1 MALTVQSAL
10 LTGGGWSLQSPLPF
24 SESETRNKACSTLGF
39 LWSWHAALPHGGLL
53 ACWPPSC
60 LLTASLECCPHPRPR
75 LFRLVENTQ
84 DKCGVHPAVP
94 STSSTM
100 DSGSYV
106 EMNDPVTQIHSKV
119 QIQDITKELHC
130 PLCQD
135 WFRDPLML
143 SCGHNFCQ
151 ICIQNFWKQQA
162 KETFCPECKML
173 CQCSNCTFNTV
184 VEKLVEKVK
193 ELPLLRGHPQC
204 PEHGE
209 NLKLYSKLDG
219 KLICFQCKDARLS
232 VGRSKEFLQISDAVH
247 FFTEELT
254 IHQSQLEAT
263 LKELQSLRN
272 MQKDAI
278 AAYKENKLH
287 LQQHISLEF
296 LKLHQFLHSKEKEV
310 LNELR
315 EEGKALNEEMELNLN
330 QLQEQ
335 CLLTK
340 EMLVSIQARMEQQ
353 NAFEFLKDI
362 TTLLESL
369 EQGMRVLT
377 PRELISRK
385 LSLGQFKGPIQ
396 YIMWKEMQSTL
407 SPGLSPLTLD
417 PKTAHPNLVLSK
429 NRTSV
434 WHGDIKQV
442 MPDDPE
448 RFDSSVA
455 VLGSKGFTS
464 GKWYWEV
471 EVAKKTKWTVGVV
484 RESIIRK
491 GSCPL
496 TPEQG
501 FWLIRLRN
509 QTDLKALDLPSCSL
523 KLTDNLNKVGI
534 YLDYEGGQVSFY
546 DAKTMNHIYT
556 FSSTFI
562 EKLYPYFCPC
572 LNDGG
577 ENKEPLQILHPQ

>member
-1 MALTVQSAL
+1 MTAGTKNEKVS
-10 LTGGGWSLQSPLPF
+10 S
-24 SESETRNKACSTLGF
+24 K
-39 LWSWHAALPHGGLL
+39 
-53 ACWPPSC
+53 PS
-60 LLTASLECCPHPRPR
+60 S
-75 LFRLVENTQ
+75 NTEP
-84 DKCGVHPAVP
+84 DNYIEVN
-94 STSSTM
+94 
-100 DSGSYV
+100 
-106 EMNDPVTQIHSKV
+106 ELITQIPSKV

-130 PLCQD
+130 PLCND

-143 SCGHNFCQ
+143 TCGHNFCQ
-151 ICIQNFWKQQA
+151 ACIQNFWKQQA
-162 KETFCPECKML
+162 KETLCPECKTI
-173 CQCSNCTFNTV
+173 CQYNNCTFNLV
-184 VEKLVEKVK
+184 LDKLIEKIK
-193 ELPLLRGHPQC
+193 ELPLLKGHPQC

-209 NLKLYSKLDG
+209 NLKLFNKPEG
-219 KLICFQCKDARLS
+219 KLICFQCKDAQLS
-232 VGRSKEFLQISDAVH
+232 VGQSIECLQISDAVR
-247 FFTEELT
+247 FFMEE
-254 IHQSQLEAT
+254 IIIYKNQLEET
-263 LKELQSLRN
+263 LGELQSLRN

-296 LKLHQFLHSKEKEV
+296 LKLHQFLHCKEKDI
-310 LNELR
+310 LSELR
-315 EEGKALNEEMELNLN
+315 EEGKALNEEMQLNLN

-335 CLLTK
+335 HLLVQ
-340 EMLVSIQARMEQQ
+340 EMLLSIQARMEQQ
-353 NAFEFLKDI
+353 NAFDFLQDI
-362 TTLLESL
+362 TPFLDSL
-369 EQGMRVLT
+369 QQGIRVLA
-377 PRELISRK
+377 PRELISKK
-385 LSLGQFKGPIQ
+385 LNPGLYKGPIQ
-396 YIMWKEMQSTL
+396 YMMWREMQSTL

-417 PKTAHPNLVLSK
+417 PKTAHPNLLLSEDQ
-429 NRTSV
+429 TSV

-496 TPEQG
+496 IPEQG
-501 FWLIRLRN
+501 FWLLRLRN
-509 QTDLKALDLPSCSL
+509 QNDLKALDLPSCSL
-523 KLTDNLNKVGI
+523 KLTNNLDKVGI

-546 DAKTMNHIYT
+546 NAKTMTHIYT
-556 FSSTFI
+556 FCSTFM

-577 ENKEPLQILHPQ
+577 QNKQPLHILHPQ